1 MPIPPQLLLQFLPM
15 LLSMFGGGA
24 GGVGGGAGGSPAFMQ
39 GMMQGAIPL
48 TYGMA
53 KDAGVPG
60 PLRMSLP
67 GAAFGLA
74 KSFTGK

>member
-1 MPIPPQLLLQFLPM
+1 MPIPPQLLLRFLPM
-15 LLSMFGGGA
+15 LLSMTGGSGGGA
-24 GGVGGGAGGSPAFMQ
+24 GGGSPAFMK

-60 PLRMSLP
+60 PLRMSIP

-74 KSFTGK
+74 KGITGK